1 MLEIRRGNAA
11 RSYEN
16 TFFREFSKNLA
27 ALFDKYSLDGL
38 LIANSEC
45 EAEPKLQIDALLITA
60 NTICLID
67 FKNFEGDIFL
77 PQNDKDFSE
86 GKWVNQSNEIIKGG
100 SSINPYK
107 QLYTQK
113 GRFSWVF
120 HSFIKEQLADS
131 DLATPS
137 HAKKVVCF
145 QKPITLNGSIPGR
158 DEIDFFITDSDGYL
172 ETIKDIIDVKDD
184 DISISVNSFSA
195 FSDIFN
201 ANVFDVNEQ
210 YKSEIIPNCE
220 LKTSLNVDNLF
231 PDQKA
236 ALEDITE
243 FIQSDDSKV
252 FVLSGTSSSGKSHL
266 ISYIEDI
273 AFHNG
278 VKQVELFASSSR
290 IANNL
295 VDEGDKN
302 CNSIYSYIYGGLRQS
317 EDEEVSE
324 EDFEE
329 VSALQLEFVPI
340 KQSDDE
346 DYSIFIVDEAQL
358 VADHYHQSVDLRFG
372 SGKLLEDFINFTNF
386 SDSKRKIIFIGD
398 SFKLS
403 IGKNEESS
411 LCINYLKEKYDIS
424 AKEFKLTDKYND
436 SDINKQAMIAI
447 QGIRSNTFNNLSFDF
462 SDSFGLIDKQDI
474 LPEIANRVEN
484 NTPFH
489 VLGYSNLDAQN
500 INNWIKSSILKNGKD
515 LSINDLVIFNNNFSV
530 CETNNFFSVNKIFNG
545 QFATVIKVSDNFIDE
560 VVTPKGSKSVTLR
573 FREVEAQIK
582 GKGLVIRFLSL
593 ENYRM
598 SDKGELKSDEIL
610 ALRVLLNTEITKE
623 FKKKSTLS
631 TDLFVQYG
639 EPEKFVKISEEI
651 DQLQRRL
658 GSGEKVK
665 GKLEAKEVEL
675 RTLKRKAKKSQ
686 RRQIEKTLYQ
696 NPDSKFYKY
705 KNAAHI
711 KFGWAMTVHKAMA
724 YKWDEVFFNV
734 EQGQNRGKSNKAYF
748 QWLYSGIVT
757 ARERVNLINF
767 ESLNPLSKV
776 QISEN
781 ELNKQPDKK
790 LYLVTERDK
799 AIDDIEHS
807 ILAKFG
813 FNEDMPLS
821 TLLQLYKFLEGVF
834 KSNEISITAIGHPN
848 YQEFYEVKGLGGET
862 AKLSFY
868 YNNKGHIKPPCLMQ
882 SDPKEFGDNVI
893 DLLTS
898 DRALNNFDFIHDC
911 WRQNVYSKLSKQ
923 LKNNSSTIVYI
934 IQDKFHDRLKI
945 VKGNKV
951 IIVDC
956 YFDGNGFY
964 KSIISNYYSD
974 LDFWDEFKIIIN
986 ELKSSL

>member
-1 MLEIRRGNAA
+1 MLEIRRGTAA

-45 EAEPKLQIDALLITA
+45 AVEPRLQIDALLITA

-77 PQNDKDFSE
+77 PQNDKDFAD

-120 HSFIKEQLADS
+120 HSFIKDNLAGS

-145 QKPITLNGSIPGR
+145 QKPITLKGNIPGT
-158 DEIDFFITDSDGYL
+158 DEIDFFITDSNGYL

-184 DISISVNSFSA
+184 DISLSVNSFSA
-195 FSDIFN
+195 FSDIFI

-210 YKSEIIPNCE
+210 YKSEVIPNQE
-220 LKTSLNVDNLF
+220 LKTNPKIQSLF

-236 ALEDITE
+236 ALEDIKE
-243 FIQSDDSKV
+243 FIQSDNSKV

-266 ISYIEDI
+266 ISYIENI
-273 AFHNG
+273 AYQNG

-290 IANNL
+290 VANNL
-295 VDEGDKN
+295 VVESDKN

-317 EDEEVSE
+317 ADEEESE
-324 EDFEE
+324 EL
-329 VSALQLEFVPI
+329 SALQLEVVPI
-340 KQSDDE
+340 KNSDD
-346 DYSIFIVDEAQL
+346 DDSSIFIVDEAQL

-386 SDSKRKIIFIGD
+386 SESRRKIIFIGD
-398 SFKLS
+398 SFKLA

-411 LCINYLKEKYDIS
+411 LCINYLKEKYGID
-424 AKEFKLTDKYND
+424 AREFHLNDKYNN
-436 SDINKQAMIAI
+436 SEIIKQALLPI
-447 QGIRSNTFNNLSFDF
+447 QGIRSNTFNNLSFEC
-462 SDSFGLIDKQDI
+462 SDSFNLIDKKDI
-474 LPEIANRVEN
+474 LPQISNRVKN
-484 NTPFH
+484 NSPFH
-489 VLGYSNLDAQN
+489 VLGFRNLDAQN

-515 LSINDLVIFNNNFSV
+515 LSINDLIIFNNNFLV
-530 CETNNFFSVNKIFNG
+530 CETNKFSNINKIFNG
-545 QFATVIKVSDNFIDE
+545 QFATVFKVSDNVIDE
-560 VVTPKGSKSVTLR
+560 VITPKGNSSITLR
-573 FREVEAQIK
+573 FREIEAKLK
-582 GKGLVIRFLSL
+582 GNGVVIRFLSL
-593 ENYRM
+593 ENYRL
-598 SDKGELKSDEIL
+598 SEKGELTSDEIL
-610 ALRVLLNTEITKE
+610 ALRVLLNSEITKE
-623 FKKKSTLS
+623 LKKKSNLS
-631 TDLFVQYG
+631 TDLFMQYG
-639 EPEKFVKISEEI
+639 EPDKFVKISEEI
-651 DQLQRRL
+651 EHLKERL
-658 GSGEKVK
+658 DSGEKVK
-665 GKLEAKEVEL
+665 GKLEEKEVEL
-675 RTLKRKAKKSQ
+675 RKLKRKAKKSQ
-686 RRQIEKTLYQ
+686 RQKIEQSLYQ

-734 EQGQNRGKSNKAYF
+734 EQGLNTGKSNKGYF
-748 QWLYSGIVT
+748 QWLYSGLVT
-757 ARERVNLINF
+757 ARQKVNLINF
-767 ESLNPLSKV
+767 ESLNPLSKA

-799 AIDDIEHS
+799 NIDNLEQSVLD
-807 ILAKFG
+807 KFG
-813 FNEDMPLS
+813 FSEDMQLS
-821 TLLQLYKFLEGVF
+821 TLLQLYKFLEGIF
-834 KSNEISITAIGHPN
+834 EPNEISIISIGHSN
-848 YQEFYEVKGLGGET
+848 YQEFYEIKGIKGET
-862 AKLSFY
+862 AKISFY
-868 YNNKGHIKPPCLMQ
+868 FNNKGHINQPCLKQ
-882 SDPKEFGDNVI
+882 SEPKEFGDNVI
-893 DLLTS
+893 DLLTNNH
-898 DRALNNFDFIHDC
+898 ALDNFDFINDF
-911 WRQNVYSKLSKQ
+911 WRQNVYLKLSNK
-923 LKNNSSTIVYI
+923 LTALNSNVVYI
-934 IQDKFHDRLKI
+934 IQNQFHDRLKI
-945 VKGNKV
+945 VKADMV
-951 IIVDC
+951 IIVDL

-964 KSIISNYYSD
+964 KSIISDYYSD
-974 LDFWDEFKIIIN
+974 LDFWDEFKSIVE

>member
-27 ALFDKYSLDGL
+27 AMFDKYSLDGL

-45 EAEPKLQIDALLITA
+45 EAEPRLQIDALLITA

-77 PQNDKDFSE
+77 PQDDNDFSD
-86 GKWVNQSNEIIKGG
+86 GKWVNKINEIIKGG

-120 HSFIKEQLADS
+120 HSFIKDNLAGS

-137 HAKKVVCF
+137 HAKKIVCF

-158 DEIDFFITDSDGYL
+158 DEIDFFITDSNGYL

-184 DISISVNSFSA
+184 DINISVNSFSA
-195 FSDIFN
+195 FSDIFS
-201 ANVFDVNEQ
+201 ANIFDANEQ
-210 YKSEIIPNCE
+210 YKPEIIPNYDS
-220 LKTSLNVDNLF
+220 KTSTNIDNLF

-236 ALEDITE
+236 ALEDITA
-243 FIQSDDSKV
+243 FIQSDEAKV
-252 FVLSGTSSSGKSHL
+252 FVLSGTASSGKSHL
-266 ISYIEDI
+266 ISHIEDI

-290 IANNL
+290 VANNL
-295 VDEGDKN
+295 VVDSDKN
-302 CNSIYSYIYGGLRQS
+302 CNSIYSYIYSGLRES
-317 EDEEVSE
+317 TDEESSE
-324 EDFEE
+324 EH
-329 VSALQLEFVPI
+329 SALPIEIVPI
-340 KQSDDE
+340 KQCDD
-346 DYSIFIVDEAQL
+346 DDSSIYIVDEAQL
-358 VADHYHQSVDLRFG
+358 VGDHFYESLYLRFG

-386 SDSKRKIIFIGD
+386 FDSKRKIIFIGD
-398 SFKLS
+398 SFKLAF
-403 IGKNEESS
+403 GKSPLS
-411 LCINYLKEKYDIS
+411 TNYLKEMYGIDT
-424 AKEFKLTDKYND
+424 KEFELTDKYNN
-436 SDINKQAMIAI
+436 SDISKQSMIPI
-447 QGIRSNTFNNLSFDF
+447 QGVRSNTFNNLSFDF

-474 LPEIANRVEN
+474 LPEISDRVESN
-484 NTPFH
+484 KPFH
-489 VLGYSNLDAQN
+489 VLGYTNVDANN

-515 LSINDLVIFNNNFSV
+515 LSIKDLVVFNNNFSAS
-530 CETNNFFSVNKIFNG
+530 ESRNFSSVNKIFNG
-545 QFATVIKVSDNFIDE
+545 QLATVINVSTNVIDE
-560 VVTPKGSKSVTLR
+560 VVTPKGSESVTLK
-573 FREVEAQIK
+573 FREIDVQIK
-582 GKGLVIRFLSL
+582 GKDLVIRFLSL
-593 ENYRM
+593 ENYRL
-598 SDKGELKSDEIL
+598 SLEGKLTSDEVL
-610 ALRVLLNTEITKE
+610 ALRILLNSEISKE
-623 FKKKSTLS
+623 LKKSSTLS
-631 TDLFVQYG
+631 SDLFMQYG
-639 EPEKFVKISEEI
+639 EPDKFVKVSEEI
-651 DQLQRRL
+651 ELLQRRL
-658 GSGEKVK
+658 NSGEKVK
-665 GKLEAKEVEL
+665 GKLKDKEVEL
-675 RTLKRKAKKSQ
+675 RKLERKAKKSQ
-686 RRQIEKTLYQ
+686 RKKIENTLYQ
-696 NPDSKFYKY
+696 NPDSKFFKY

-711 KFGWAMTVHKAMA
+711 KFGWAMTVHKAMGS
-724 YKWDEVFFNV
+724 KWDEVFFNV

-748 QWLYSGIVT
+748 KWLYSGIVT

-767 ESLNPLSKV
+767 EPLSPLSKV

-799 AIDDIEHS
+799 TIDDIEHS
-807 ILAKFG
+807 VLAEFG
-813 FNEDMPLS
+813 FNDDMPLS

-848 YQEFYEVKGLGGET
+848 YQEFYEVKGMKEET
-862 AKLSFY
+862 AKVSFY

-882 SDPKEFGDNVI
+882 SDPKAFGDNII
-893 DLLTS
+893 DLLTN
-898 DRALNNFDFIHDC
+898 DHALDNFDFINDY
-911 WRQNVYSKLSKQ
+911 WRQNIYLKLSNK
-923 LKNNSSTIVYI
+923 LKKSSSNIVYI

-945 VKGNKV
+945 VKGSMV
-951 IIVDC
+951 IIVDF

-964 KSIISNYYSD
+964 KSIISDYYSD

>member
-45 EAEPKLQIDALLITA
+45 EAEPRLQIDVLLITA

-77 PQNDKDFSE
+77 PQNDKDFAE
-86 GKWVNQSNEIIKGG
+86 GKWVNHSNEIIKGG

-120 HSFIKEQLADS
+120 HSFIKDNLVVS
-131 DLATPS
+131 DLATPA
-137 HAKKVVCF
+137 HAKKIVCF
-145 QKPITLNGSIPGR
+145 QKPITLKGNIPGR
-158 DEIDFFITDSDGYL
+158 DEIDFFITDSNGYL

-184 DISISVNSFSA
+184 DINLSANSFSA
-195 FSDIFN
+195 FSDIFI
-201 ANVFDVNEQ
+201 ANIFDLNEQ
-210 YKSEIIPNCE
+210 YTHEVKLNDE
-220 LKTSLNVDNLF
+220 LKAPINIQNLF

-252 FVLSGTSSSGKSHL
+252 FVLTGTSSSGKSHL

-295 VDEGDKN
+295 VVEGDKN

-317 EDEEVSE
+317 EDEDVSE
-324 EDFEE
+324 EL
-329 VSALQLEFVPI
+329 SALQLEVVPI

-346 DYSIFIVDEAQL
+346 NYSIFIVDEAQL

-398 SFKLS
+398 SFKLA

-411 LCINYLKEKYDIS
+411 LCINHLKERYDID
-424 AKEFKLTDKYND
+424 AKEFQLTDKYNN

-447 QGIRSNTFNNLSFDF
+447 QGIRSNTFNNLSFEF
-462 SDSFGLIDKQDI
+462 SDSFGLIGKQDI
-474 LPEIANRVEN
+474 LPEISNRVIN

-530 CETNNFFSVNKIFNG
+530 CEINNFSSVNKIFNG
-545 QFATVIKVSDNFIDE
+545 QFATVINVSDNVIDE
-560 VVTPKGSKSVTLR
+560 VVTPKGSKPVTLR
-573 FREVEAQIK
+573 FRDVEAQIK

-598 SDKGELKSDEIL
+598 SEKGELTSDEIL
-610 ALRVLLNTEITKE
+610 AFRILLNSEISKE
-623 FKKKSTLS
+623 LKKKSTLS
-631 TDLFVQYG
+631 TDLFMQYG
-639 EPEKFVKISEEI
+639 EPDKFVQISEEI
-651 DQLQRRL
+651 EQLQRML
-658 GSGEKVK
+658 DSGEKVK
-665 GKLEAKEVEL
+665 GKLEGKKVEL
-675 RTLKRKAKKSQ
+675 RKLERKAKRSQ
-686 RRQIEKTLYQ
+686 RQQIEKSLYQ

-757 ARERVNLINF
+757 AKEKVNLINF

-781 ELNKQPDKK
+781 KLNKQPDKK
-790 LYLVTERDK
+790 LYLITERDK
-799 AIDDIEHS
+799 TIDNIDNS
-807 ILAKFG
+807 ILVKFA

-821 TLLQLYKFLEGVF
+821 TLLQLYKFLEGRF
-834 KSNEISITAIGHPN
+834 KSNEISIISIGHPN
-848 YQEFYEVKGLGGET
+848 YQEFYEVKGMKGET
-862 AKLSFY
+862 AKVSFY

-882 SDPKEFGDNVI
+882 SDPKEFGDNII
-893 DLLTS
+893 DILTN
-898 DRALNNFDFIHDC
+898 DHALENFDFINDY
-911 WRQNVYSKLSKQ
+911 WRQNIYLKLSEK

-945 VKGNKV
+945 VKGTMV
-951 IIVDC
+951 IIVDF

-964 KSIISNYYSD
+964 KSIISDYYSD
-974 LDFWDEFKIIIN
+974 LVFWDEFKSIID
-986 ELKSSL
+986 ELLSSL